1 MSETSQRR
9 PTAVRKQE
17 IARIA
22 ARLFAAQGFHRTG
35 INELAQ
41 EVGLGKGALYYHI
54 KSKEDLLYEISTA
67 HVLQMIEIGEELSE
81 RRDLTPTEKL
91 RQLSRSLMITI
102 GENRAE
108 LTVFFREF
116 QSLTEER
123 AEAVRAFRDRFE
135 QIWTRVIEEGVAN
148 GEFRPIDRVAIKA
161 LLGLHN
167 YSYIWLDP
175 DGRCTPEQVSE
186 VFMDLILNGIAADQS
201 SGKRTT

>member
-1 MSETSQRR
+1 VSDTSQRR

-22 ARLFAAQGFHRTG
+22 ARLFAAQGFHGTG

-67 HVLQMIEIGEELSE
+67 HVFQMIEIGEELGE
-81 RRDLTPTEKL
+81 REDLTPTEKL
-91 RQLSRSLMITI
+91 RQLSKSLMITI

-108 LTVFFREF
+108 LTVFFREV
-116 QSLTEER
+116 QSLTDER
-123 AEAVRAFRDRFE
+123 GEAVRELRDRFE
-135 QIWTRVIEEGVAN
+135 QIWARVIEDGVAK
-148 GEFRPIDRVAIKA
+148 GEFRSLDRVAIKG

-175 DGRCTPEQVSE
+175 DGRCTPEEVSE
-186 VFMDLILNGIAADQS
+186 VFMDLILNGLAAPKAAA
-201 SGKRTT
+201 KRAK